1 VYDMT
6 DHATAT
12 HPAYPIP
19 RTGCPM
25 DLPPLLGDLREE
37 RPVSRVTL
45 WDGSRPWLITRH
57 AEARE
62 ALRDSRLSA
71 DMQRPG
77 FPFVSRAM
85 AESQKSGAKVSFI
98 RMDPPEHD
106 RQRRM
111 LTQEFMIK
119 RMAAMRPD
127 VDRVV
132 DALLD
137 DMVAAGPPADL
148 VQSFALPLPSLVICR
163 LLGVPY
169 EDHAFF
175 QECSRVM
182 IDQTSEPDAVR
193 AARERLQAYLDR
205 LVSDK
210 AVRPADDLLSRLV
223 ADQELPGHLP
233 HDEVVSMA
241 LLLLVA
247 GHETTANM
255 TALSVLNLLR
265 NPDQLALLRE
275 RPELLPG
282 AVEELLRHQTIV
294 QTGVARVAVEDLDIG
309 GTTVRAGE
317 GVLVSIAA
325 ANRDA
330 RAFPD
335 PENLD
340 VTRPDGRRHVSFGF
354 GVHQCLGQPLARV
367 ELQSA
372 LAGIIRRLPGLRVTE
387 PLEELDFRHRMS
399 VYGLFALP
407 VEW

>member
-1 VYDMT
+1 M
-6 DHATAT
+6 A
-12 HPAYPIP
+12 
-19 RTGCPM
+19 
-25 DLPPLLGDLREE
+25 
-37 RPVSRVTL
+37 RVTL
-45 WDGSRPWLITRH
+45 WDGSRPWLVTRH

-77 FPFVSRAM
+77 FPFVSRAT
-85 AESQKSGAKVSFI
+85 AQILKSGARASFI

-137 DMVAAGPPADL
+137 DLVAAGPPADL
-148 VQSFALPLPSLVICR
+148 VESFALPLPSLVICH

-182 IDQTSEPDAVR
+182 IDQTSEPDAVG
-193 AARERLQAYLDR
+193 AARERLHAYLDR

-210 AVRPADDLLSRLV
+210 AVRPTDDLLSRLV

-233 HDEVVSMA
+233 HDDVVGMA

-255 TALSVLNLLR
+255 TTLSVLNLLR
-265 NPDQLALLRE
+265 NPGQLALLRE

-282 AVEELLRHQTIV
+282 AVEELLRH
-294 QTGVARVAVEDLDIG
+294 
-309 GTTVRAGE
+309 
-317 GVLVSIAA
+317 
-325 ANRDA
+325 
-330 RAFPD
+330 
-335 PENLD
+335 
-340 VTRPDGRRHVSFGF
+340 
-354 GVHQCLGQPLARV
+354 
-367 ELQSA
+367 
-372 LAGIIRRLPGLRVTE
+372 
-387 PLEELDFRHRMS
+387 
-399 VYGLFALP
+399 
-407 VEW
+407 